1 MATSSGTTLKM
12 YFDTMGGPKTW
23 SFKHAKAD
31 AATARIQAL
40 GQTMIDNGSIYKYPP
55 MQFTGAE
62 LVVTTVQQITPA

>member
-31 AATARIQAL
+31 ASSSLVQAL
-40 GQTMIDNGSIYKYPP
+40 GQTMITNGSIYKYPP
-55 MQFTGAE
+55 LQFTGAE
-62 LVVTTVQQITPA
+62 MVVTTVTHIDPA

>member
-23 SFKHAKAD
+23 SFKYAKAN
-31 AATARIQAL
+31 AEPSQVRAL

-55 MQFTGAE
+55 LQFTGAE
-62 LVVTTVQQITPA
+62 MVVTTVNTITPS